1 MWLVK
6 AIGEMAY
13 IQLTIVEISV
23 GTKSGNGAKLCRD

>member
-13 IQLTIVEISV
+13 IQLNIVEISV
-23 GTKSGNGAKLCRD
+23 GAKSGNGAKFCRD